1 MLCAG
6 CATPVLCM
14 SGPTFCPRQ
23 SKLVHG
29 DGRTHARHQRAWR
42 DPRHLGA
49 AATHDMARGMRRTTW
64 HVACNV
70 LHGIATH
77 DRSAR
82 HCSTRFFRSDTIS
95 SSSKSMLSHRL
106 LLVLQREAIKATP
119 QLYAATAFTTL
130 QHSSLCCNRV
140 PQHRVAHS
148 VVPQHGMLQRESIAC
163 SLPS

>member
-1 MLCAG
+1 MLCAS

-14 SGPTFCPRQ
+14 SGPTFCPHQ
-23 SKLVHG
+23 SKLVMVTAARTRATSEHG
-29 DGRTHARHQRAWR
+29 AIRDTSERLQRT
-42 DPRHLGA
+42 P
-49 AATHDMARGMRRTTW
+49 W

-106 LLVLQREAIKATP
+106 LLVLQREAITATP
-119 QLYAATAFTTL
+119 QRCAATAFATL
-130 QHSSLCCNRV
+130 QQSSLCCNRV
-140 PQHRVAHS
+140 LQHHVAHCVEPRHS
-148 VVPQHGMLQRESIAC
+148 MLQRESIAC